1 MSSRREYRFAQFV
14 AAIVILAIPGAA
26 QSVISTHSGLIHFFE
41 GQVYVGDQALEA
53 HLGKFPSVPQ
63 GGELRT
69 GDGRA
74 EVLLT
79 PGVFLRMGERSAI
92 RMVEN
97 ALADTQVE
105 LESGSIAIEA
115 GPLNLNTSVTALYKE
130 WRVHLLN
137 QGVYR
142 IDSDPPRLWVGQGKA
157 EVFATGN
164 AAPVVVDKG
173 MTLPFAAV
181 LVPEQG
187 SEPNRDSLTN
197 WSNGRNES
205 ISADNAITA
214 QLDEDPNS
222 AMAGLSGFTYFPVL
236 GVPPASLSA
245 TSPYGYYPPAQP
257 GFHSVYLPGY
267 NYLPLVVGLGYGG
280 YGRLGGLGLGRTVI
294 GAGPIGV
301 SPVGRPYYS
310 YPAGAP
316 RFGNPPVGGVV
327 GLRPPLAGTPGL
339 RPGVAPV
346 RAPVVG
352 VHGLAHH

>member
-1 MSSRREYRFAQFV
+1 MSSRRAYRFARFV
-14 AAIVILAIPGAA
+14 AAIVILAAPGAA

-69 GDGRA
+69 EDGRA

-79 PGVFLRMGERSAI
+79 PGVFLRMGERSSI

-105 LESGSIAIEA
+105 LESGAIAIEA
-115 GPLNLNTSVTALYKE
+115 GPANLNTSVSLVYKS
-130 WRVHLLN
+130 WRVHLVN

-142 IDSDPPRLWVGQGKA
+142 LDSDPPRLWVGQGKA
-157 EVFATGN
+157 EVFSQVG

-181 LVPEQG
+181 LVPEQA
-187 SEPNRDSLTN
+187 SEPVRDSLTN
-197 WSNGRNES
+197 WSNGRNDS

-222 AMAGLSGFTYFPVL
+222 PMAGLSGFTYFPVL
-236 GVPPASLSA
+236 GVPSAGLSS

-257 GFHSVYLPGY
+257 GFNSIYLPGY
-267 NYLPLVVGLGYGG
+267 NYLPLVVSLG

-301 SPVGRPYYS
+301 APVGRPFYS
-310 YPAGAP
+310 YPAP
-316 RFGNPPVGGVV
+316 RILIPPAAGLGGSGV
-327 GLRPPLAGTPGL
+327 GLRPASVGTPGL
-339 RPGVAPV
+339 HPGVAPV
-346 RAPVVG
+346 RAPAVG
-352 VHGLAHH
+352 MHGIGHR